1 MILVVDDLPQNVRLL
16 RAVLEPRGYDVA
28 VATSGEDA
36 LERLAGA
43 DIDLV
48 LLDVV
53 MPGIDGYEVCR
64 RLRADETTAFLP
76 VVMITASGEQEKRRA
91 IEAGADDFVTKP
103 FDQAELLARVRS
115 LLRVKRYHD
124 EIEAYNRGLRSFL
137 PPQVAELVKGDP
149 SVLESH
155 RREIAVL
162 ACSLHGFA
170 AFAESAEPEDVMTVL
185 GAYHAALGALV
196 DEASGTLARLA
207 GDELLVVFNDP
218 IPCADAAGV
227 AVRLALSMRDRVWEL
242 AEDWTRRGFSLSL
255 ACGVAVGHATIGRI
269 GFSRRWEYAPVGM
282 APMLAERLCEV
293 ASGGQILVS
302 QRVEAMVA
310 CVASDAGSLSLRGF
324 GRPVRAFDVVGVEE
338 PANGGQ

>member
-1 MILVVDDLPQNVRLL
+1 MILIVDDLPQNVRLL
-16 RAVLEPRGYDVA
+16 RAVLEPRGFEVA
-28 VATSGEDA
+28 VATSGEEA
-36 LERLAGA
+36 LERLAAG

-64 RLRADETTAFLP
+64 RMRADPATAFLP

-170 AFAESAEPEDVMTVL
+170 AFAESAEPEDVMAVL

-196 DEASGTLARLA
+196 DDGR
-207 GDELLVVFNDP
+207 GDVG
-218 IPCADAAGV
+218 AA
-227 AVRLALSMRDRVWEL
+227 
-242 AEDWTRRGFSLSL
+242 
-255 ACGVAVGHATIGRI
+255 
-269 GFSRRWEYAPVGM
+269 
-282 APMLAERLCEV
+282 
-293 ASGGQILVS
+293 
-302 QRVEAMVA
+302 
-310 CVASDAGSLSLRGF
+310 
-324 GRPVRAFDVVGVEE
+324 
-338 PANGGQ
+338 

>member
-1 MILVVDDLPQNVRLL
+1 
-16 RAVLEPRGYDVA
+16 
-28 VATSGEDA
+28 
-36 LERLAGA
+36 
-43 DIDLV
+43 
-48 LLDVV
+48 
-53 MPGIDGYEVCR
+53 
-64 RLRADETTAFLP
+64 
-76 VVMITASGEQEKRRA
+76 MITASGEQEKRRA

-196 DEASGTLARLA
+196 DEADGDFGAAA

-218 IPCADAAGV
+218 LPVRRAGGGRGPARTVDARPRVGAGRGLGAARVLAVAGLRGRAGARDDRADRLRAALGVRARGDGADARRA
-227 AVRLALSMRDRVWEL
+227 AL
-242 AEDWTRRGFSLSL
+242 RG
-255 ACGVAVGHATIGRI
+255 R
-269 GFSRRWEYAPVGM
+269 P
-282 APMLAERLCEV
+282 
-293 ASGGQILVS
+293 GGQILVS

-310 CVASDAGSLSLRGF
+310 CVSSDAG
-324 GRPVRAFDVVGVEE
+324 
-338 PANGGQ
+338 

>member
-1 MILVVDDLPQNVRLL
+1 MSAVVLIVEDNARNLKLVRDVLSHAGYTVLEAGDGEAGVELAVERLPDLILMDVNLPGIDGVEALSRLRAEPSTAAIPVVALTAYAMKEDRARFEAAGFDGYVEKPVDVRALPGQVEALLRVILIVDDLPQNVRLL
-16 RAVLEPRGYDVA
+16 RAVLEPRGFEVA
-28 VATSGEDA
+28 VATSGAEA
-36 LERLAGA
+36 LERLAAG

-64 RLRADETTAFLP
+64 RLRADEATAFLP

-170 AFAESAEPEDVMTVL
+170 AFAESAEPEDVMSVL
-185 GAYHAALGALV
+185 AAYHAALGTLV
-196 DEASGTLARLA
+196 DAASGTF
-207 GDELLVVFNDP
+207 V
-218 IPCADAAGV
+218 AAH
-227 AVRLALSMRDRVWEL
+227 
-242 AEDWTRRGFSLSL
+242 RR
-255 ACGVAVGHATIGRI
+255 R
-269 GFSRRWEYAPVGM
+269 
-282 APMLAERLCEV
+282 
-293 ASGGQILVS
+293 ASGRV
-302 QRVEAMVA
+302 QRSAAV
-310 CVASDAGSLSLRGF
+310 
-324 GRPVRAFDVVGVEE
+324 
-338 PANGGQ
+338 

>member
-1 MILVVDDLPQNVRLL
+1 M
-16 RAVLEPRGYDVA
+16 A
-28 VATSGEDA
+28 VAASGDEA
-36 LERLAGA
+36 LERLAAG

-64 RLRADETTAFLP
+64 RVRADPATAFLP

-185 GAYHAALGALV
+185 GSYHEALGALV
-196 DEASGTLARLA
+196 SAAEGTLARLT
-207 GDELLVVFNDP
+207 GDGLLVVFNDP
-218 IPCADAAGV
+218 LPCAEPAGV
-227 AVRLALSMRDRVWEL
+227 AVRLALAMRDRVWEL
-242 AEDWTRRGFSLSL
+242 AEDVDAARLLAAARLRRRARARDDRPDRVRAPL
-255 ACGVAVGHATIGRI
+255 GVRAGGDGADARRAALRGRV
-269 GFSRRWEYAPVGM
+269 R
-282 APMLAERLCEV
+282 
-293 ASGGQILVS
+293 GQILVS
-302 QRVEAMVA
+302 QRVEAARGV
-310 CVASDAGSLSLRGF
+310 CLAGRRRAGAAW
-324 GRPVRAFDVVGVEE
+324 VRARGARVRCRRLGIAGERLHR
-338 PANGGQ
+338 AGGASRCAAASARR